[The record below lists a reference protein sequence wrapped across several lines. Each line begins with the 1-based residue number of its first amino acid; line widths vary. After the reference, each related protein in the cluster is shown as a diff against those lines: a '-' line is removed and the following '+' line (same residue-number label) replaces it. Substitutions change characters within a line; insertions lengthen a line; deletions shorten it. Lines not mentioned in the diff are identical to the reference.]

1 MKISVIT
8 IFPEIFAEFFRS
20 SIIGK
25 AVQSGKLVLGCVN
38 PRDFAYD
45 RHKKCD
51 DTPFGGGAGMVMKP
65 EPLSGAIEKVMS
77 ESSQEKGKNR
87 IIYLSPGGK
96 TFNQGLAQE
105 YAALPELTLLCGH
118 YEGIDQRIIDH
129 YVTDE
134 ISVGDYIL
142 SSGVTAAMVVTDAV
156 CRLVPGV
163 ISEGS
168 HECESFTGGLLEY
181 PQYTRPR
188 MWMGHEVPEVLFSG
202 HHEVIRKWRSERSIE
217 KTAKN
222 RPDLLNK

>member
-1 MKISVIT
+1 
-8 IFPEIFAEFFRS
+8 
-20 SIIGK
+20 
-25 AVQSGKLVLGCVN
+25 
-38 PRDFAYD
+38 
-45 RHKKCD
+45 
-51 DTPFGGGAGMVMKP
+51 VMKP
-65 EPLSGAIEKVMS
+65 EPLSGAIEKVLS
-77 ESSQEKGKNR
+77 ESSRENGRPR
-87 IIYLSPGGK
+87 IIYLSPGGRAF
-96 TFNQGLAQE
+96 TQGMAEEL
-105 YAALPELTLLCGH
+105 AALPELTLLCGH

-156 CRLVPGV
+156 CRLVRGV

-188 MWMGHEVPEVLFSG
+188 IWLGHEVPEILFSG
-202 HHEVIRKWRSERSIE
+202 HHELIRKWRLERSID
-217 KTAKN
+217 KTKKN